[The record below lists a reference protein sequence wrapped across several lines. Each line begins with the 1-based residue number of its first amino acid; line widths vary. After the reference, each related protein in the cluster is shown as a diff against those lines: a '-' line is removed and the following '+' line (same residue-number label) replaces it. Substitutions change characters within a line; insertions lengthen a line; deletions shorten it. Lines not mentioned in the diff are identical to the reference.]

1 MRLNAR
7 IVVGLALAIVALAGI
22 GVAIAAVVAPDGRI
36 GPSMRLLGNGR
47 HLTPQGRMT
56 RVGNFPT
63 GGALST
69 DGRFYW
75 TVSTGRGF
83 NDIRI
88 VSVRTGR
95 IVQIVPLPGASG
107 GIAMDPTQPVAYV
120 SGVADSEHKD
130 QQRPGAPGRQGD
142 VLHVFHY
149 TKAGTATETGTIPVP
164 PPSDSPDPQNFP
176 PTDTVGKKVSWPDR
190 LAVSRDG
197 RTLLVPLNLADRAA
211 IVDVPSKGVRYVTTG
226 SYPYGAAILRDGRT
240 GLVSNES
247 PGTVSVI
254 DLQAG
259 TKTKDIQVGSH
270 LSHPEAIALDP
281 RADRAYVAIANTD
294 QVAVI
299 DTKQLAVE
307 RTLSVGRPEGN
318 GTSPVALTVTPD
330 GSQLVVAE
338 AGADELAVFQL
349 PSAAG
354 ARSSALQ
361 RRAAAVLTHEAR
373 AAAARAPSASGDPDD
388 APRATAAA
396 TPRPADY
403 SLVGRIPVASYPAD
417 VQVAPASANP
427 CTARRKRTHHRLPRR
442 RAGIAAKRK
451 AATPRTPM
459 CAKLLWVAGKGLGV
473 GPNPNGPNPY
483 VINDDNALAQS
494 YLPSI
499 VNGVAGALDYPST
512 DRVRALTPAAST
524 QLRPSNAEAAPPGT
538 PLRPGGPIKHVFYIV
553 KENRTYDQILGDESR
568 GDGDPNLALF
578 GRQVTP
584 NHHALAERFGL
595 LDHVYANS
603 EASIDGHF
611 WASAAKVSD
620 YVHKNWNQNYGA
632 RNRPY
637 DFGVYSVTWPG
648 NGFIFDQL
656 ERQSI
661 SWFNFGEAVAG
672 VVGLFPDKDRT
683 TEETQQV
690 NAKFAKSDLGT
701 PYPAQCFPND
711 AFIFKD
717 GINQNT
723 TSDASPPAGFPANT
737 ESRADCFK
745 QKFTLQVAQNNVPA
759 FTYIT
764 LPMDHTE
771 GATPGQPTPR
781 AYVANNDYGLAQ
793 VVDTI
798 SHSSIWKESAI
809 FVIEDDSQDGADH
822 VDAHRIPAFVISPY
836 AKRGAVVHTRYDFLS
851 VIRSMELI
859 IGMKPLGLFDQLAT
873 PMYDAFTSNPDN
885 GEPYSAISP
894 TWPLNERNANTRA
907 NQRLAGGLNFRDT
920 DRVPQVV
927 LDRQLWKSVYGPNS
941 EPPPPGPNAAP
952 GQ

>member
-1 MRLNAR
+1 MRHLAR
-7 IVVGLALAIVALAGI
+7 IVVSLALAVLALVGV
-22 GVAIAAVVAPDGRI
+22 GVAVGAVSFGEGRI

-47 HLTPQGRMT
+47 HLVPQGRMT

-63 GGALST
+63 GGALT
-69 DGRFYW
+69 NDGRFYW

-95 IVQIVPLPGASG
+95 IVQIVPVPGASG
-107 GIAMDPTQPVAYV
+107 GIAMDPTQPIAYV
-120 SGVADSEHKD
+120 SGVADSSHKD
-130 QQRPGAPGRQGD
+130 QQRTNLAGRQGD
-142 VLHVFHY
+142 VLHVFRY
-149 TKAGTATETGTIPVP
+149 GKAGTTSETGTIPVP
-164 PPSDSPDPQNFP
+164 PPSGAPDPQNFP
-176 PTDTVGKKVSWPDR
+176 PTDTLGKKVSWPDR

-197 RTLLVPLNLADRAA
+197 RTLLVPLNLADQAA
-211 IVDVPSKGVRYVTTG
+211 IVDVASKGVRYVPTG

-307 RTLSVGRPEGN
+307 RTLSVGRAEGN
-318 GTSPVALTVTPD
+318 GTSPIALTTTPD

-338 AGADELAVFQL
+338 GGADELAVFQL
-349 PSAAG
+349 PNGTRS
-354 ARSSALQ
+354 RSSAAQ

-373 AAAARAPSASGDPDD
+373 TRVA
-388 APRATAAA
+388 
-396 TPRPADY
+396 PRPADY

-417 VQVAPASANP
+417 VQVAAASANP
-427 CTARRKRTHHRLPRR
+427 CTVPRKRSRHRLPKR

-451 AATPRTPM
+451 TAKPRTPM

-483 VINDDNALAQS
+483 VINDDNAGAQS

-512 DRVRALTPAAST
+512 DRVRALTATAST
-524 QLRPSNAEAAPPGT
+524 QLRPANAEAAPSGT
-538 PLRPGGPIKHVFYIV
+538 PLRAGGPIKHVFYIV

-620 YVHKNWNQNYGA
+620 YVHKNWNQNYGG

-637 DFGVYSVTWPG
+637 DFGVFSVTWPG

-656 ERQSI
+656 ERQGI

-683 TEETQQV
+683 SDETAQV
-690 NAKFAKSDLGT
+690 NGKFAKSDLGV
-701 PYPAQCFPND
+701 PFPAECFPND
-711 AFIFKD
+711 AFIFKNEID
-717 GINQNT
+717 QNA

-745 QKFTLQVAQNNVPA
+745 QKFTTQVAANNVPA

-771 GATPGQPTPR
+771 GATPGHPTPR
-781 AYVANNDYGLAQ
+781 AYVANNDYGLGQ

-798 SHSSIWKESAI
+798 SHSSIWSSSAI

-836 AKRGAVVHTRYDFLS
+836 AKSGAVVHTRYDFLS

-859 IGMKPLGLFDQLAT
+859 LGMKPLGLFDQLAT
-873 PMYDAFTSNPDN
+873 PMYDAFTRNPDN
-885 GEPYSAISP
+885 GDAYSAISP
-894 TWPLNERNANTRA
+894 TWPLNERNANTKA
-907 NQRLAGGLNFRDT
+907 NQRLAGGLNFRET
-920 DRVPQVV
+920 DRVPQRV

-941 EPPPPGPNAAP
+941 EPPPPGPNATP
-952 GQ
+952 GG

>member
-1 MRLNAR
+1 MRLNVR
-7 IVVGLALAIVALAGI
+7 IVLGLALAILALAGV
-22 GVAIAAVVAPDGRI
+22 GVGIAAVVAPDGRI

-63 GGALST
+63 GGALSN
-69 DGRFYW
+69 DGRYYW

-149 TKAGTATETGTIPVP
+149 TKTGIATETGTIPVP
-164 PPSDSPDPQNFP
+164 APSDSPDPQNFP

-211 IVDVPSKGVRYVTTG
+211 IVDVPSKGVRYVPTG

-299 DTKQLAVE
+299 DTKQLVVE
-307 RTLSVGRPEGN
+307 RTLSVGRAEGN

-330 GSQLVVAE
+330 GSQLIVAE

-349 PSAAG
+349 PNGTRS
-354 ARSSALQ
+354 RSSAAQ
-361 RRAAAVLTHEAR
+361 RRAAAVLTHEAGTR
-373 AAAARAPSASGDPDD
+373 VA
-388 APRATAAA
+388 
-396 TPRPADY
+396 PRPADF

-417 VQVAPASANP
+417 VQVAAASANP
-427 CTARRKRTHHRLPRR
+427 CTVRRKRSRHRLPRR
-442 RAGIAAKRK
+442 RAGITAKRK
-451 AATPRTPM
+451 KATPRTPM

-483 VINDDNALAQS
+483 VINDDNAIAQS

-512 DRVRALTPAAST
+512 DRIRALTPAAST
-524 QLRPSNAEAAPPGT
+524 QLHPANGEAAPAGT

-553 KENRTYDQILGDESR
+553 KENRTYDQVLGDEAR

-578 GRQVTP
+578 GKQVTP
-584 NHHALAERFGL
+584 NAHALVERFSL

-620 YVHKNWNQNYGA
+620 SVHKNWNQNYGA

-656 ERQSI
+656 QRQGI

-683 TEETQQV
+683 NEDTAQV
-690 NAKFAKSDLGT
+690 NAKFAKSDLGV
-701 PYPAQCFPND
+701 PFPAECFPND
-711 AFIFKD
+711 AFIFKNEID
-717 GINQNT
+717 QNT
-723 TSDASPPAGFPANT
+723 ASDASPPAGYPPNT

-745 QKFTLQVAQNNVPA
+745 QKFAAQLQTNSVPA

-771 GATPGQPTPR
+771 GVTPGHPTPR
-781 AYVANNDYGLAQ
+781 AYVANNDYGLGQ

-798 SHSSIWKESAI
+798 SHSSIWSSSAI

-836 AKRGAVVHTRYDFLS
+836 ARRSAVVHTRYDFLS

-859 IGMKPLGLFDQLAT
+859 LGMKPLGLFDELAT
-873 PMYDAFTSNPDN
+873 PMYDEFTGSADN
-885 GEPYSAISP
+885 AEPYSVISP

-907 NQRLAGGLNFRDT
+907 NQRMAGGLNLQQPD
-920 DRVPQVV
+920 QVSQV
-927 LDRQLWKSVYGPNS
+927 ALDRQLWKSVFGASS
-941 EPPPPGPNAAP
+941 EPPPPGPNADA

>member
-1 MRLNAR
+1 MRPKAR
-7 IVVGLALAIVALAGI
+7 IVLALALAMLALAGI
-22 GVAIAAVVAPDGRI
+22 GVAIAAVAAPDGRI
-36 GPSMRLLGNGR
+36 GPAMRLLGNGR

-63 GGALST
+63 GGALSK

-120 SGVADSEHKD
+120 SGLADSEHKD
-130 QQRPGAPGRQGD
+130 GQRPGAPGRQGD

-149 TKAGTATETGTIPVP
+149 TSAGTATETGTISVP
-164 PPSDSPDPQNFP
+164 PPSDAPDPQNFP
-176 PTDTVGKKVSWPDR
+176 PTDTLGKKVSWPDR
-190 LAVSRDG
+190 LAISRDG

-211 IVDVPSKGVRYVTTG
+211 IVDVPSKGVRYVPTG

-299 DTKQLAVE
+299 DTKALTVE
-307 RTLSVGRPEGN
+307 RTLSVGRAEGN
-318 GTSPVALTVTPD
+318 GTSPIALTATPD

-349 PSAAG
+349 PNG
-354 ARSSALQ
+354 TRARSSALQ
-361 RRAAAVLTHEAR
+361 RQAAAVLTHEAR
-373 AAAARAPSASGDPDD
+373 TRVA
-388 APRATAAA
+388 
-396 TPRPADY
+396 PRPADY

-427 CTARRKRTHHRLPRR
+427 CTVQRKRARHPRPKR
-442 RAGIAAKRK
+442 RAGVAAKRTKPKRRK
-451 AATPRTPM
+451 ARKPSTPM

-499 VNGVAGALDYPST
+499 VNGVAGTLDFPGT
-512 DRVRALTPAAST
+512 DRLRALTPVAST
-524 QLRPSNAEAAPPGT
+524 QLHPANGQAAPPGT
-538 PLRPGGPIKHVFYIV
+538 PLRAGGPIKHVFYIV
-553 KENRTYDQILGDESR
+553 KENRTYDQVLGDEAR

-584 NHHALAERFGL
+584 NNHALAQRFGL

-632 RNRPY
+632 RKRPY
-637 DFGVYSVTWPG
+637 DFGVFAVTWPG

-656 ERQSI
+656 ERQNI
-661 SWFNFGEAVAG
+661 SYFNFGEAVAG

-683 TEETQQV
+683 TDETAQV

-701 PYPAQCFPND
+701 PYPAQCFAND

-723 TSDASPPAGFPANT
+723 VSDASPPAGFPANT

-745 QKFTLQVAQNNVPA
+745 QKFTVQAATNSVPA

-771 GATPGQPTPR
+771 GSTPGHPTPR

-859 IGMKPLGLFDQLAT
+859 IGLKPLGLFDQLAT
-873 PMYDAFTSNPDN
+873 PMYDAFSSNADN

-907 NQRLAGGLNFRDT
+907 NQRTAGGLNLQQP
-920 DRVPQVV
+920 DRVPQRV

-941 EPPPPGPNAAP
+941 EPPPPGPNAAS
-952 GQ
+952 GG

>member
-1 MRLNAR
+1 MSLNAR
-7 IVVGLALAIVALAGI
+7 IALGLALVVLALAGI
-22 GVAIAAVVAPDGRI
+22 GVAIAAVAAPNGRI

-63 GGALST
+63 GGALSN

-95 IVQIVPLPGASG
+95 IVQIVPVPGASG
-107 GIAMDPTQPVAYV
+107 GIAMDPTQRVAYV

-130 QQRPGAPGRQGD
+130 QQRPGAPGGQGD
-142 VLHVFHY
+142 VLHVFRY
-149 TKAGTATETGTIPVP
+149 TMAGTATETDTIAVP

-176 PTDTVGKKVSWPDR
+176 PTDTLGKKVSWPDR

-211 IVDVPSKGVRYVTTG
+211 IVDVPSKGVRYVPTG
-226 SYPYGAAILRDGRT
+226 SYPYGAAILRDGHT

-281 RADRAYVAIANTD
+281 NADRAYVAIANTD

-299 DTKQLAVE
+299 DTRQLVVE

-349 PSAAG
+349 PSATR

-373 AAAARAPSASGDPDD
+373 TRVA
-388 APRATAAA
+388 
-396 TPRPADY
+396 PRPADY

-427 CTARRKRTHHRLPRR
+427 CTPTRKRSRHRVPKR
-442 RAGIAAKRK
+442 RAGIAARRK
-451 AATPRTPM
+451 TAKPRTPM

-483 VINDDNALAQS
+483 VINDDNANSAELPAVDRRRSRGRARLPHHRPHPRAHAGRVDAAAPHQRRGRAARHAAAGGRPDQARLLHRQGEPHVRPGAGRRVARRWRSEPDSLRPPGDAQ
-494 YLPSI
+494 PSR
-499 VNGVAGALDYPST
+499 AGRTLRAARP
-512 DRVRALTPAAST
+512 RVRELRGFDRRALLGQRGQGLRLRPQELEPELRRAPTPVRLRRLFGHLAGQRVHLRPARAPGDQLV
-524 QLRPSNAEAAPPGT
+524 QLRRGRRRGGRPLPGQ
-538 PLRPGGPIKHVFYIV
+538 GS
-553 KENRTYDQILGDESR
+553 DER
-568 GDGDPNLALF
+568 RD
-578 GRQVTP
+578 R
-584 NHHALAERFGL
+584 
-595 LDHVYANS
+595 
-603 EASIDGHF
+603 
-611 WASAAKVSD
+611 
-620 YVHKNWNQNYGA
+620 
-632 RNRPY
+632 
-637 DFGVYSVTWPG
+637 
-648 NGFIFDQL
+648 
-656 ERQSI
+656 
-661 SWFNFGEAVAG
+661 AG
-672 VVGLFPDKDRT
+672 
-683 TEETQQV
+683 
-690 NAKFAKSDLGT
+690 NAKFAKSDLGV

-711 AFIFKD
+711 AFIFKNAID
-717 GINQNT
+717 QNT
-723 TSDASPPAGFPANT
+723 TSDASPPAGFPPNT
-737 ESRADCFK
+737 ESRADCFT
-745 QKFTLQVAQNNVPA
+745 QKFTLQVASNNVPA

-764 LPMDHTE
+764 LPIDHTE
-771 GATPGQPTPR
+771 GSTPGRPTPR

-798 SHSSIWKESAI
+798 SHSSVWKDSAI

-836 AKRGAVVHTRYDFLS
+836 AKRGAVVHTRYDMLS

-859 IGMKPLGLFDQLAT
+859 LGMSPLGLFDQLAT
-873 PMYDAFTSNPDN
+873 PMYDAFTSSADN
-885 GEPYSAISP
+885 GEAYSAISP

-907 NQRLAGGLNFRDT
+907 NQRMAGGLNLQQP
-920 DRVPQVV
+920 DRVPQRV
-927 LDRQLWKSVYGPNS
+927 LDRQLWKSVFGPKS
-941 EPPPPGPNAAP
+941 EPPPPGPNAEP
-952 GQ
+952 GG